1 MQEIFSDEVTLKAS
15 SHSSDEAQDVLKVVA
30 VLEACS
36 DAVLRAQPPHMES
49 LVESH

>member
-1 MQEIFSDEVTLKAS
+1 MTLKAS
-15 SHSSDEAQDVLKVVA
+15 SHSSNEPQDVLKAVA

-36 DAVLRAQPPHMES
+36 DAGLRAQPPHKEI